1 MGTAIKTPLGLPKI
15 KMDEN
20 GISKK
25 WLFKHKNTGF
35 QKNLF

>member
-1 MGTAIKTPLGLPKI
+1 VVFFYYMGTAIKTPLGLPKI

-25 WLFKHKNTGF
+25 
-35 QKNLF
+35 